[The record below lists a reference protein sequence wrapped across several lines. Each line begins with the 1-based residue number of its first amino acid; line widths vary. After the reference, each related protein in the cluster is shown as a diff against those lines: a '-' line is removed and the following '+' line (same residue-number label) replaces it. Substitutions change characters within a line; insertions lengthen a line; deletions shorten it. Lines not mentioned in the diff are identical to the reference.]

1 MYIWLFRYLLNSV
14 MDGVKIEKD
23 QLRHGK
29 ESEKTSNV
37 EGAAAILRI
46 YGLSRKKEW
55 FLL

>member
-1 MYIWLFRYLLNSV
+1 